1 MCAGSLAHQSAIAF
15 TCRVVSHH
23 VTQGDGTHP
32 AEMSTHR
39 DANRG
44 LEAVL
49 DGLQKEAKD
58 EKSLQAT

>member
-1 MCAGSLAHQSAIAF
+1 MCAGS
-15 TCRVVSHH
+15 
-23 VTQGDGTHP
+23 P
-32 AEMSTHR
+32 AEMSPHR